1 VRLTSRTR
9 KAALIGLS
17 SAIALATAVVP
28 APAATKTA
36 KARKVTCSLL
46 LFATIKQPAPTAGN
60 YGSAKCSRPFGRG
73 VQEDSSTVKR
83 SSPTSGTFTGPFR
96 MYFDRG
102 TIKGTFSIAFVTV
115 LAPATYAITGV
126 LYKGVLKV
134 TEGTGAFRRV
144 RGTGTVTG
152 TSLDAVKTTLTY
164 TLKLTAIQPI
174 AAAR

>member
-17 SAIALATAVVP
+17 SAIALTATAVP
-28 APAATKTA
+28 APAAPKKA
-36 KARKVTCSLL
+36 KARTVSCSLV
-46 LFATIKQPAPTAGN
+46 LFATIRQPAPTAGN
-60 YGSAKCSRPFGRG
+60 YGSAKCSKPFGRG

-96 MYFDRG
+96 MSFDRG
-102 TIKGTFSIAFVTV
+102 TIKGTFSIAFVTM

-126 LYKGVLKV
+126 LYKGVLKI
-134 TEGTGAFRRV
+134 TKGTGAYRRV

-152 TSLDAVKTTLTY
+152 TSLDAVKTMLTY
-164 TLKLTAIQPI
+164 TLRLTGIQSV

>member
-17 SAIALATAVVP
+17 SAIALTAAVVP
-28 APAATKTA
+28 APAATKKA
-36 KARKVTCSLL
+36 KAKKITCSLV

-73 VQEDSSTVKR
+73 VQEDSSAVKR
-83 SSPTSGTFTGPFR
+83 SSPTSGTLTGPFR
-96 MYFDRG
+96 MSFDRG
-102 TIKGTFSIAFVTV
+102 TIKGTFSIAFVTM

-126 LYKGVLKV
+126 LYKGVLRITK
-134 TEGTGAFRRV
+134 GTGAYRKV

-152 TSLDAVKTTLTY
+152 ASLDAARTMLTY
-164 TLKLTAIQPI
+164 ALRLTGVQPI
-174 AAAR
+174 GAAR

>member
-1 VRLTSRTR
+1 
-9 KAALIGLS
+9 
-17 SAIALATAVVP
+17 
-28 APAATKTA
+28 
-36 KARKVTCSLL
+36 
-46 LFATIKQPAPTAGN
+46 
-60 YGSAKCSRPFGRG
+60 
-73 VQEDSSTVKR
+73 
-83 SSPTSGTFTGPFR
+83 
-96 MYFDRG
+96 
-102 TIKGTFSIAFVTV
+102 V